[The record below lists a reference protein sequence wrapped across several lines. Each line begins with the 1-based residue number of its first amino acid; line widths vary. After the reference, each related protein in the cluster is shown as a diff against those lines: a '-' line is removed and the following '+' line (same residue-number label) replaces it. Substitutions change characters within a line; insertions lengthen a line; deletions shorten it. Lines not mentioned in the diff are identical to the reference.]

1 MKITEFNKKVEV
13 FKNLGI
19 KYRIFKAD
27 AKTEITN
34 NILLFSDSYS
44 DGLNFVQYKEAVYY
58 IPNNMESKLTWYS
71 WNEPRYDKFNNEV
84 MYAKF
89 KLHDAVLLSNTL
101 LETLI
106 SLNTEKVENIT
117 KVDFEFATSTID
129 LVNSIKEK
137 EDNVV
142 AEFRDFFTKLITKY
156 EEKSKEYTSTSWKE
170 NFVKG
175 ARIRGKNP
183 EQIALDYLT
192 KHLVSIIDI
201 IDGKEASK
209 ELIDEKIGDLQIYLF
224 IIRKLLHERK

>member
-27 AKTEITN
+27 AKTEQTN
-34 NILLFSDSYS
+34 NIILFSDSYS

-58 IPNNMESKLTWYS
+58 IPNGMENNLTWYS
-71 WNEPRYDKFNNEV
+71 FNEPRYDKFNNEV
-84 MYAKF
+84 MFAKF

-129 LVNSIKEK
+129 LVDSIKEK
-137 EDNVV
+137 EDDVV